1 MTTYAILDVDVSSD
15 DVDEGRITPPPL
27 PPPPPLRPKVDAAG
41 ADTIYVDA
49 EDPFRREHHAT
60 IPDFG
65 PDKREIVYERLPD
78 LSDNSRF
85 EPLMAPP
92 EAELDDALPS
102 DVRVSTSQT
111 LPGLVFLVS
120 LLFFFGEHGRGVA
133 VASGLRVLVNF
144 QFRAS
149 LIAVN
154 VLMLA
159 LGLQL
164 AQLHTSDDVRRRDA
178 RRRVW
183 LLALTRYG
191 PLYVTGFVLGLATFF
206 AVPFG
211 TGNVFEAL
219 FAAVLSLLGLQAFVP
234 WFAQFIPSLWVCS
247 IVAFMLATAPRLL
260 HVARKVQTQRS
271 RVLLG
276 GVILLCLSLS
286 LVPSVIYWLVAGG
299 SSTSLWFGKSTDL
312 VFVGLRAFPLLNLP
326 TVFAGALLSQA
337 VDWLRHSTSPLW
349 HVAAFCA
356 AACISV
362 SGLLLPPADE
372 TVFPR
377 TSGYD
382 VLFIF
387 GWGLLLAVHLSLIG
401 AHKGALSLVL
411 RTGLAQRA
419 GRLAPA
425 IFVLTPIASYPA
437 VITRFSGAVAANE
450 FVVFFAMLVTLLV
463 LAIVWTEFVSQ
474 IVTARLRRRFAVT
487 RRAAAVGEQTSLLGK
502 K

>member
-15 DVDEGRITPPPL
+15 DDDDGRITPPPL
-27 PPPPPLRPKVDAAG
+27 PPPPALRPKVDAS
-41 ADTIYVDA
+41 DTIYVDA

-65 PDKREIVYERLPD
+65 LSKREIVYERLPD

-111 LPGLVFLVS
+111 LPGLVFLSS

-133 VASGLRVLVNF
+133 VASGVRVLLNF

-154 VLMLA
+154 MLMLA

-219 FAAVLSLLGLQAFVP
+219 FAAVLSLVGLQAFVP
-234 WFAQFIPSLWVCS
+234 WFVMFIPSLWLCS
-247 IVAFMLATAPRLL
+247 VVAFMLTCAPRLL

-286 LVPSVIYWLVAGG
+286 LAPTVIYWLVAGG
-299 SSTSLWFGKSTDL
+299 ASTSVWFGKSVDL

-326 TVFAGALLSQA
+326 TVFAGTLLSQA
-337 VDWLRHSTSPLW
+337 VDWLRHSTSPFW

-356 AACISV
+356 SACIGV
-362 SGLLLPPADE
+362 SGLLVPPADE

-387 GWGLLLAVHLSLIG
+387 GWGSLLALHLSLIG

-411 RTGLAQRA
+411 RTNLAQRA

-437 VITRFSGAVAANE
+437 VITRFSAVEANV
-450 FVVFFAMLVTLLV
+450 FVAFSAMLVTVLV

-474 IVTARLRRRFAVT
+474 NVTARLRRRFAVT